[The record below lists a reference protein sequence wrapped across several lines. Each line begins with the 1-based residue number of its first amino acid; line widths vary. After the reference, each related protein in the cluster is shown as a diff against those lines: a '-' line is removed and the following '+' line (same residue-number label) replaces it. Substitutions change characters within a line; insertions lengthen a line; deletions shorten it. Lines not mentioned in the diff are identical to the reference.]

1 MTGWLVAREKC
12 ISTFKWRPSG
22 AVFPTAA
29 AVAFYRPSTDSI
41 QLPPRDPLFAGGA
54 LLGFELRA
62 PRGPRAGWSE
72 SFRWSER

>member
-1 MTGWLVAREKC
+1 MIGWLVAREKC

-41 QLPPRDPLFAGGA
+41 QLPPRDPPSSQAARFSGSSSARPAQRTKGRLVGIF
-54 LLGFELRA
+54 
-62 PRGPRAGWSE
+62 
-72 SFRWSER
+72 